1 MPACIFCSIVAGAAP
16 ASVVWADEQVLAFLD
31 IYPLRV
37 GHVLVIP
44 RTHAVRLSEVPSG
57 TRAHLFAVAI
67 EIGDALRAGSVPC
80 DDVNIVVNDG
90 RAANQTVP
98 HVHVHV
104 LPRRRG
110 DLPRVLGALMRRPL
124 APLLDARG
132 RPALDT
138 DAAEIRRHLD
148 GQRLA
153 AD

>member
-1 MPACIFCSIVAGAAP
+1 VPACIFCSIVAGAAP
-16 ASVVWADEQVLAFLD
+16 ASVVWADDQVLAFLD

-57 TRAHLFAVAI
+57 VRAHLFDVATD
-67 EIGDALRAGSVPC
+67 IGDALRAGSVPC

-148 GQRLA
+148 GRRLA
-153 AD
+153 TD

>member
-1 MPACIFCSIVAGAAP
+1 VPDCIFCGIVAGAAP
-16 ASVVWADEQVLAFLD
+16 ASVVWADHQVLAFLD
-31 IYPLRV
+31 IYPVRT
-37 GHVLVIP
+37 GHVLVLP

-57 TRAHLFAVAI
+57 VRAHLFDVAT
-67 EIGDALRAGSVPC
+67 EIGEALRAGPLPC

-124 APLLDARG
+124 APLFDARG
-132 RPALDT
+132 RAALET
-138 DAAEIRRHLD
+138 DADAIRRHLD
-148 GQRLA
+148 AGRLST
-153 AD
+153 D

>member
-1 MPACIFCSIVAGAAP
+1 MTGCIFCSIVAGAAP
-16 ASVVWADEQVLAFLD
+16 ASVVWAEDDLLAFLD

-44 RTHAVRLSEVPSG
+44 RTHAERLSEVPSG
-57 TRAHLFAVAI
+57 VRAHLFDVAN
-67 EIGDALRAGSVPC
+67 EIGEALRAGSLPC

-104 LPRRRG
+104 VPRRRG
-110 DLPRVLGALMRRPL
+110 DLPRLLAALARRPL

-132 RPALDT
+132 RPALEA
-138 DAAEIRRHLD
+138 DAEVIRRHLNA
-148 GQRLA
+148 GRPSTN
-153 AD
+153 